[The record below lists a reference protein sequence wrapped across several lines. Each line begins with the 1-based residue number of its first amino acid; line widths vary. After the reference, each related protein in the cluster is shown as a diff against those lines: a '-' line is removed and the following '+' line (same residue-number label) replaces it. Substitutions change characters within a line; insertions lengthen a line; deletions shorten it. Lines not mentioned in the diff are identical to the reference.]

1 MKLNPIAKAL
11 WAVVAISSIGLGGLY
26 LSKPEL
32 FSSDNPAQVSISAD
46 FELTNQYG
54 TIVRDEDFA
63 GQWLL
68 MFFGY
73 TNCPDVCPTTI
84 AEMSAVMA
92 GLGED
97 SDKVQPIMVT
107 IDPERDTPEALATY
121 LDFFSPGLVGLTGTA
136 EQISTTSKTFN
147 VFYAKSADPSA
158 PDGYSMAHSSHVFL
172 FNPDGEFIRLYRY
185 GTSAET
191 ILEDLASRM

>member
-1 MKLNPIAKAL
+1 MKLNPIAKVL
-11 WAVVAISSIGLGGLY
+11 WAAVAISSAGLLALY

-32 FSSDNPAQVSISAD
+32 FLSDNPAQVSITAD

-54 TIVRDEDFA
+54 EIARDEDFA
-63 GQWLL
+63 GQWML

-92 GLGED
+92 GLGAD
-97 SDKVQPIMVT
+97 SDKVQPIMVN

-121 LDFFSPGLVGLTGTA
+121 LDFFSPGLVGLTGTP

-147 VFYAKSADPSA
+147 VFYAKATDPDA

-185 GTSAET
+185 GTSAEA
-191 ILEDLASRM
+191 ILEDLANRM